1 MNPLDFHQIMIQ
13 LSTRFAFSETSGY
26 RTAKRNLAVG
36 GVEDTRHRVWM
47 ARDVVL
53 DDPAETTAF
62 TKEATRQGL
71 VVVVEGD
78 HLHVQGG

>member
-1 MNPLDFHQIMIQ
+1 MSPLEFHELMIM

-36 GVEDTRHRVWM
+36 GLEETRHRVWM
-47 ARDVVL
+47 ARDIVL
-53 DDPAETTAF
+53 DDLADTVAF